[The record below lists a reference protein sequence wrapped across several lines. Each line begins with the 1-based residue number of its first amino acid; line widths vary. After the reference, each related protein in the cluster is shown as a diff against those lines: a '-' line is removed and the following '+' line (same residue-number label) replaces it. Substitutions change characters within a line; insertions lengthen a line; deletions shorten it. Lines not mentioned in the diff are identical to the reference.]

1 MAKHR
6 SFTSEFKAKVVLE
19 VISGS
24 QSAAEVC
31 RLYSLKPQVFSRW
44 KAECLDNVARVF
56 QSDEERSQ
64 EQVRIAELER
74 LVGRQAL
81 ELEVLKKASRLL
93 GSHLSRSEP

>member
-31 RLYSLKPQVFSRW
+31 RRYSLKPQVFSRW
-44 KAECLDNVARVF
+44 KAGFLDNVARVF

>member
-1 MAKHR
+1 VAK
-6 SFTSEFKAKVVLE
+6 
-19 VISGS
+19 
-24 QSAAEVC
+24 
-31 RLYSLKPQVFSRW
+31 
-44 KAECLDNVARVF
+44 VF

>member
-31 RLYSLKPQVFSRW
+31 RRYSLKPQVVSRW
-44 KAECLDNVARVF
+44 KAEFLGNVAKVF

>member
-1 MAKHR
+1 
-6 SFTSEFKAKVVLE
+6 
-19 VISGS
+19 
-24 QSAAEVC
+24 
-31 RLYSLKPQVFSRW
+31 VFSRW
-44 KAECLDNVARVF
+44 KTEFLDNVARVF

>member
-1 MAKHR
+1 
-6 SFTSEFKAKVVLE
+6 
-19 VISGS
+19 
-24 QSAAEVC
+24 
-31 RLYSLKPQVFSRW
+31 VFSRW
-44 KAECLDNVARVF
+44 KTEFLDNVAKVF

-64 EQVRIAELER
+64 EQARIAELER